1 MHGRMA
7 MAASESLHAI
17 SAHHVRDE
25 YPHLMRAVLRP
36 KSVLRRELD
45 RTRSDPSG
53 TRALSLSLS
62 TWCPTLLYDLHR
74 ACVHAAMTG
83 TAT

>member
-7 MAASESLHAI
+7 MGASESLHAI

-25 YPHLMRAVLRP
+25 YPHLMRVVLRP
-36 KSVLRRELD
+36 KSVLQRELD

-53 TRALSLSLS
+53 TRSLSLRGARHCCMIY
-62 TWCPTLLYDLHR
+62 T
-74 ACVHAAMTG
+74 VHVCTRP
-83 TAT
+83 

>member
-53 TRALSLSLS
+53 TRALSLSLRGARRCCMIY
-62 TWCPTLLYDLHR
+62 T
-74 ACVHAAMTG
+74 VHVCTRP
-83 TAT
+83 